1 MQSARLQSK
10 QQAIVS
16 GRGVARRADAPVRT
30 LAPLHLRTLAPLH
43 PRTLAPWHSARGFTF
58 IELLVVTTIILIL
71 ASAIMPLSKVA
82 VQREREAE
90 LRRYLREM
98 RTAIDKYKDA
108 VDNGLI
114 GSIDVKA
121 GSEGY
126 PPDLETLVE
135 GVSVA
140 NDASGRK
147 LKFLRKVPIDPMT
160 SSTEWG
166 LRSYQDRPDAT
177 SWGGQNV
184 FDVYTKSTGTALD
197 GTKYRDW

>member
-1 MQSARLQSK
+1 MGSAGTDK
-10 QQAIVS
+10 
-16 GRGVARRADAPVRT
+16 
-30 LAPLHLRTLAPLH
+30 
-43 PRTLAPWHSARGFTF
+43 GFTF
-58 IELLVVTTIILIL
+58 IELVVVTTILLIL
-71 ASAIMPLSKVA
+71 ASAIMPLSKVT

-108 VDNGLI
+108 VDAGLI
-114 GSIDVKA
+114 GSVDVKA

-135 GVSVA
+135 GVGVA

-147 LKFLRKVPIDPMT
+147 LKFLRKVPIDPIMN
-160 SSTEWG
+160 STEWG
-166 LRSYQDRPDAT
+166 LRSYQDKPDST

-184 FDVYTKSTGTALD
+184 YDVYTKSTGTALD

>member
-1 MQSARLQSK
+1 MT
-10 QQAIVS
+10 
-16 GRGVARRADAPVRT
+16 VAPK
-30 LAPLHLRTLAPLH
+30 
-43 PRTLAPWHSARGFTF
+43 SSSNGFTF
-58 IELLVVTTIILIL
+58 IELLVVTTILLIL
-71 ASAIMPLSKVA
+71 ASVVMPMARVTI
-82 VQREREAE
+82 QRQREAE
-90 LRRYLREM
+90 LRRALREM

-147 LKFLRKVPIDPMT
+147 LKFLRRVPIDPIT
-160 SSTEWG
+160 RSSEWG
-166 LRSYQDRPDAT
+166 LRAYADKPDST
-177 SWGGQNV
+177 TWGGSNV
-184 FDVYTKSTGTALD
+184 YDVYTKSQGKALD
-197 GTKYRDW
+197 GTKYSDW

>member
-1 MQSARLQSK
+1 MRAGFDR
-10 QQAIVS
+10 ANVS
-16 GRGVARRADAPVRT
+16 RE
-30 LAPLHLRTLAPLH
+30 
-43 PRTLAPWHSARGFTF
+43 SRGFTF
-58 IELLVVTTIILIL
+58 IELLVVTTILLI
-71 ASAIMPLSKVA
+71 
-82 VQREREAE
+82 
-90 LRRYLREM
+90 LREM
-98 RTAIDKYKDA
+98 RLAIDKYKDS

-114 GSIDVKA
+114 GSVDVKV

-147 LKFLRKVPIDPMT
+147 LKFLRRVPVDPMT
-160 SSTEWG
+160 NSTDWG
-166 LRSYQDRPDAT
+166 LRAYGDKPDST

-184 FDVYTKSTGTALD
+184 FDVYTKSDGTGLD

>member
-1 MQSARLQSK
+1 MGGIRFSSARAFRPS
-10 QQAIVS
+10 
-16 GRGVARRADAPVRT
+16 T
-30 LAPLHLRTLAPLH
+30 LR
-43 PRTLAPWHSARGFTF
+43 SSSGFTF
-58 IELLVVTTIILIL
+58 IELLVVTTIVLIL

-82 VQREREAE
+82 VQRQREVE
-90 LRRYLREM
+90 LHRYLREM
-98 RTAIDKYKDA
+98 RAAIDKYKDA
-108 VDNGLI
+108 VDQGLI

-126 PPDLETLVE
+126 PSDLETLVE
-135 GVSVA
+135 GVGVA

-160 SSTEWG
+160 HSTEWG
-166 LRSYQDRPDAT
+166 LRSYQDKPDAT

>member
-1 MQSARLQSK
+1 M
-10 QQAIVS
+10 I
-16 GRGVARRADAPVRT
+16 GNRRAFSR
-30 LAPLHLRTLAPLH
+30 
-43 PRTLAPWHSARGFTF
+43 ARGFTF
-58 IELLVVTTIILIL
+58 IELLVVTTILLIL
-71 ASAIMPLSKVA
+71 ASAIMPLSKVI
-82 VQREREAE
+82 VQRQREVE

-98 RTAIDKYKDA
+98 RTAIDKYKDS
-108 VDNGLI
+108 VDTGLI
-114 GSIDVKA
+114 GSIDVKV

-160 SSTEWG
+160 KSTEWG
-166 LRSYQDRPDAT
+166 LRSYQDKPDST

-184 FDVYTKSTGTALD
+184 FDVYSKSTGVALD